1 MRIGAIGLHCFL
13 YLSICLKQDVLLPSS
28 CRGIQLH
35 HQTPSVLM
43 ALCVPFPRCVE
54 NTIAPFFQDL
64 KQDLEERA
72 PFVLFDY
79 NLYSVSDEAHHCLEN
94 FEDHSRLPWNWMFM
108 PGETQHQPNLCT
120 GHKWLKLS
128 ASLLCSP
135 PQLFTMHT
143 PIFSAKNAG
152 KLGGTQLSPGQRC
165 QQVNFWR

>member
-1 MRIGAIGLHCFL
+1 MQRNSF
-13 YLSICLKQDVLLPSS
+13 
-28 CRGIQLH
+28 QLH

-54 NTIAPFFQDL
+54 NTIAPFLQDL

-120 GHKWLKLS
+120 GHKWAKTVCIPS
-128 ASLLCSP
+128 VFSP
-135 PQLFTMHT
+135 TALHRAYTHFQCQECREAWWYPAL
-143 PIFSAKNAG
+143 PRAKMPTG
-152 KLGGTQLSPGQRC
+152 
-165 QQVNFWR
+165 